1 MTKSVVRTIGRVA
14 LWGMVALLLSAA
26 GFAAA
31 LVYPGSPGAA
41 RSLKFQ
47 GYVQLPSRGWLSVLD
62 YMTVSGRGLFVTS
75 VTSGDVYRIALD
87 STSQPMDARI
97 ATLAGPPAA
106 HGVAVDPTSGLAFV
120 TRNGANTIDV
130 FDPGSMRLVGRIPVA
145 DDADAIFYDPASKL
159 IYADSGDPSLATL
172 IDPASRT
179 ELGTIDLGG
188 APEFAA
194 FDDRTKLIFQNLK
207 DANAVAAVDVA
218 KRSVVGRWPLDGCRG
233 PSGMAIDPPDRR
245 LFVVCS
251 GNALLV
257 VFSLDSRRVTTSVP
271 IGGGPDSV
279 AFDAALRR
287 LYATGRSGVL
297 TVIQQDGPDA
307 YHQLDRISLHFG
319 AHTLAVDPAT
329 HAVYVGYASLLVA
342 PRLAVFTP
350 AN

>member
-1 MTKSVVRTIGRVA
+1 MSTSLARSIGRIA
-14 LWGMVALLLSAA
+14 LWGLVALFLIAA
-26 GFAAA
+26 GFAAV
-31 LVYPGSPGAA
+31 LIYPGTPGSA

-47 GYVQLPSRGWLSVLD
+47 GFVQLPSRGWLSVLD
-62 YMTVSGRGLFVTS
+62 YLTVSGRDLFVTS
-75 VTSGDVYRIALD
+75 VTSGDVYKVALD
-87 STSQPMDARI
+87 STSPPTEPRI

-106 HGVAVDPTSGLAFV
+106 HGVALDPASGLAFV
-120 TRNGANTIDV
+120 TRSGANTIDL
-130 FDPGSMRLVGRIPVA
+130 FEPGAMRLVGRIPVA

-159 IYADSGDPSLATL
+159 IYADSGDAKLATL

-179 ELGTIDLGG
+179 KVGTIDLGG

-194 FDDRTKLIFQNLK
+194 FDERTKLIYQNLK
-207 DANAVAAVDVA
+207 DANEVAAVDVA
-218 KRSVVGRWPLDGCRG
+218 RRSVVGRWPLVGCQG
-233 PSGMAIDPPDRR
+233 PSGMAIDAPDRR

-257 VFSLDSRRVTTSVP
+257 VFSLDTHRVTTSLP

-329 HAVYVGYASLLVA
+329 HAVYVGYASLFVA